1 MTISRE
7 VKGDVMHCVSKYTY
21 IYMQRIIIFKLISE

>member
-1 MTISRE
+1 MTITRE

-21 IYMQRIIIFKLISE
+21 IYVTYYNFQID